1 MIEQIKMLTL
11 RALVNDEKLMNQLV
25 LKGGSALQLAYNI
38 SNRASIDL
46 DFSIANDFIKTER
59 SGIEEKLKLLLETEF
74 LKHNLNVFDIEF
86 RDKPKLNRIKWW
98 KGYLLQFKVI
108 DKAKYNPSE
117 IAKTRMAAFK
127 LNGQSPRF
135 SVDISSYEYTASKQI
150 KEVEGTVFYVYTP
163 QMIVFEKL
171 RALCQSIPD
180 YSEIITT
187 ASVKGR
193 SRDLYDIWNLCDQFS
208 IDFKSSESSMILKEI
223 FSAKK
228 VPLQFLNRLETYRD
242 QQMQD
247 WVNVEDTLTEKSNG
261 FDFYFEFV
269 LEQIAK
275 IKIP

>member
-11 RALVNDEKLMNQLV
+11 RALVNDEQLMNQLV

-46 DFSIANDFIKTER
+46 DFSIADDFTENERLAIK
-59 SGIEEKLKLLLETEF
+59 EKLKRLLETEF
-74 LKHNLNVFDIEF
+74 LKQHLSVFDVEF
-86 RDKPKLNRIKWW
+86 RDKPKLNKIKWW

-108 DKAKYNPSE
+108 DKEKYNPIE
-117 IAKTRMAAFK
+117 IDQTRRIAIK
-127 LNGQSPRF
+127 INGQSPKF

-150 KEVEGTVFYVYTP
+150 KEVDGTVFYVYTP

-180 YSEIITT
+180 YSNIIPT

-193 SRDLYDIWNLCDQFS
+193 SRDLYDIWNLCDQFA
-208 IDFKSSESSMILKEI
+208 IDFSSSQSSKILEEI
-223 FSAKK
+223 FNAKK
-228 VPLQFLNRLETYRD
+228 VPLQFLNRLIIYKD
-242 QQMQD
+242 QQRVD
-247 WVNVEDTLTEKSNG
+247 WVNVEDTLTAKSKG

-269 LEQIAK
+269 LNKVERF
-275 IKIP
+275 KIP